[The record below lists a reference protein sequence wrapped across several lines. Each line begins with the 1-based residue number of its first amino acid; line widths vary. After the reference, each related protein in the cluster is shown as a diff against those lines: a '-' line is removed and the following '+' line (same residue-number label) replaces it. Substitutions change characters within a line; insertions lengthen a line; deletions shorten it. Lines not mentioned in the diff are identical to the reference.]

1 MRSLVRMD
9 HESERQSMGWVQH
22 YGKGRVFYTSL
33 GHGREAWTNPHF
45 QRLVAR
51 GIYWAI
57 GAQPKA
63 PSKSAMDMKFA
74 R

>member
-1 MRSLVRMD
+1 MRSLVRMNR
-9 HESERQSMGWVQH
+9 ESERQSMGWVQH

-57 GAQPKA
+57 GAQPKD
-63 PSKSAMDMKFA
+63 PSKSAMDMRSA